1 MFLIVILLEFRGNN
15 IGQQRISTFY
25 FDIFISCFYRKQY
38 LKNLSIYFD
47 ILPSGSKNRSVV
59 VYISD
64 DASNKKLQFNK
75 NSAENLDFCNTEVL
89 VNQP

>member
-1 MFLIVILLEFRGNN
+1 MEFGGNI
-15 IGQQRISTFY
+15 IGQQWISIFY
-25 FDIFISCFYRKQY
+25 FDVFISCFYRKQS
-38 LKNLSIYFD
+38 LKDLSTYFD
-47 ILPSGSKNRSVV
+47 ILPSGSKNKSVV

>member
-1 MFLIVILLEFRGNN
+1 MSLFRVFTE
-15 IGQQRISTFY
+15 S
-25 FDIFISCFYRKQY
+25 K
-38 LKNLSIYFD
+38 LNLVVKDSSIYFD